1 MSGRIDL
8 RKQVSL
14 AATPERAFAALV
26 EPGQITRFWPF
37 REVVSSAVVG
47 GPIVFSGEVDGV
59 PFTVHGVIEAWDAPR
74 HFRYR
79 YWSDNHGTARLPENH
94 MAIDYLLVPE
104 TEGCCL
110 VVTHENLM
118 SGERA
123 AMMDGVWDYLLSQL
137 RAHLAQGEGGS
148 IPR

>member
-59 PFTVHGVIEAWDAPR
+59 PFTDHGVNINQAHCRATEDGRAVNTFHASVKDLEQLKTVIR
-74 HFRYR
+74 
-79 YWSDNHGTARLPENH
+79 SLAR
-94 MAIDYLLVPE
+94 IKGVYSVDRV
-104 TEGCCL
+104 
-110 VVTHENLM
+110 
-118 SGERA
+118 A
-123 AMMDGVWDYLLSQL
+123 A
-137 RAHLAQGEGGS
+137 AE
-148 IPR
+148 